1 MTAIATSH
9 DRREGGRWTPLQSA
23 KNTLLY
29 LCARVAIAALSP
41 LPRRWLRAMGR
52 ALGWVAYAVLPGPR
66 RTTHENLA
74 RAMPALSATER
85 TRLAKQVYIE
95 LGSHLADTVGLLS
108 PRHDLR
114 VLPIEPSSRRVLD
127 AAVAEGRGV
136 VFISAHLGP
145 WEAVA
150 GSLVAAGVALTAIA
164 REGYDARFTKV
175 FDRLRGKLGVRA
187 IYRGRPGAHVGII
200 RTLRRGGVLGIP
212 MDLRSRVP
220 TILAPFLGLPAETAV
235 GPARIALRTGAE
247 VVVGT
252 AAPGGEDGLVITV
265 TRIETADLA
274 ADAAGEQV
282 LTERIN
288 AELSRRIL
296 AMPRAWVW
304 MHPRFP
310 EAPDPRRVRLPSPDS
325 GEGPG

>member
-1 MTAIATSH
+1 MTAIATSR

-23 KNTLLY
+23 KNTVIY
-29 LCARVAIAALSP
+29 LSARAAIAALSP
-41 LPRRWLRAMGR
+41 LPRSWLRAMGR
-52 ALGWVAYAVLPGPR
+52 ALGRVAYAVLPGPR

-74 RAMPALSATER
+74 RALPALTVTER
-85 TRLAKQVYIE
+85 TRLARRVYVE
-95 LGSHLADTVGLLS
+95 LGAHLADTVALLS

-114 VLPIEPSSRRVLD
+114 MLPIEPSSRRVLD

-164 REGYDARFTKV
+164 REGYDARLTKV
-175 FDRLRGKLGVRA
+175 FDSLRGKLGVRA

-212 MDLRSRVP
+212 MDLLSRVP
-220 TILAPFLGLPAETAV
+220 TIPVPFLGSPAETAV

-252 AAPGGEDGLVITV
+252 AAPGDENGLEITV
-265 TRIETADLA
+265 THIETADLA
-274 ADAAGEQV
+274 ADVPGEQT

-288 AELSRRIL
+288 AELSRRIFD
-296 AMPRAWVW
+296 MPQGWVW

-310 EAPDPRRVRLPSPDS
+310 RALRS
-325 GEGPG
+325 G